1 MSLADARSIDHLDDR
16 GSALLIA
23 LVATTMLSAL
33 GLGLAILSTTESG
46 IAGNYRLGSETAYA
60 AEAAIER
67 VMSDILRVRDWN
79 LILGGQVQSSF
90 ISGATTPILPSGQ
103 QVDLLAMTTE
113 LQAASDATLRRG
125 ANNPRWRLFAYGP
138 LRAMA
143 APPLPSHSYVIVWI
157 ADDPNEVDDD
167 PLVDGNGVLIARAR
181 ALGIAQA
188 ARAVEVTLTRAGL
201 SDERGLVAQQGQA
214 AANQHARGTVVFPRG
229 RALASFALNVATGGW
244 VPR

>member
-1 MSLADARSIDHLDDR
+1 MSDTTMSFTGVRSIDHADDR
-16 GSALLIA
+16 GSALLIG

-33 GLGLAILSTTESG
+33 GLGLAILSTTESV

-60 AEAAIER
+60 ADAAIER

-90 ISGATTPILPSGQ
+90 IAGGMTPILPSGP
-103 QVDLLAMTTE
+103 QVDLLEMTAE
-113 LQAASDATLRRG
+113 LQAASDASLRRG

-157 ADDPNEVDDD
+157 ADDPNEV
-167 PLVDGNGVLIARAR
+167 LIARAR
-181 ALGIAQA
+181 ALGIAKA

-214 AANQHARGTVVFPRG
+214 AANEHARGAIVLPRG
-229 RALASFALNVATGGW
+229 RALASFDLNVATGGW